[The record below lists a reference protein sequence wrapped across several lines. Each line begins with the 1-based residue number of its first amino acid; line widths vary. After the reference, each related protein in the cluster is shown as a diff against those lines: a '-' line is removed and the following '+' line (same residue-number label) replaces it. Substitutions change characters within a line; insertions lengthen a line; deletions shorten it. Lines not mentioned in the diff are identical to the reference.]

1 MKNFT
6 IKLCAIL
13 LALTLLFMFVFFV
26 FLPRETESNYTTLKE
41 WPEFSFESLFSG
53 KYFKSLTDYFSDT
66 IYGRDTFVDFE
77 TKINALYG
85 LEEEEKLITLKP
97 EESDPEQ
104 DQSVNDETSVETESS
119 DVIGGESSDYS
130 EESPDNSF
138 IPDESE
144 PTVSTEPD
152 ESSQPDES
160 EPEQGGGLAEISGSI
175 LIIGNRA
182 MEIYYGSENGAI
194 RYANILNKFAE
205 GLDDSVNVYS
215 MVIPKSSAYYL
226 GQATQEKYQKLSIRN
241 KNNID
246 TISSTLN
253 DKVIDVNIYDILGRH
268 ANEEIYARTD
278 HHWTALGAYYAS
290 SVFADKAGVAFDEI
304 SEFTEVRREGYLGTY
319 YYVYSSKDNNSVLQQ
334 NPEDFL
340 SYIPDAKYS
349 VDYFSSKGF
358 SDGPISESRL
368 SEHNGFFFEISDK
381 KVGSWYSTFILGD
394 TYCVKA
400 TTECKNGRK
409 LLIIKDSYGNA
420 LAPFMVEGFE
430 EIYVVDGRKYTKNLK
445 ETINEFGIT
454 DVLFAECTFSA
465 VGSDYLNALEE
476 LCK

>member
-13 LALTLLFMFVFFV
+13 LALSLLFMFVFCV

-41 WPEFSFESLFSG
+41 FPEFSFEDLFSG
-53 KYFKSLTDYFSDT
+53 KYFKGISDYFSDT
-66 IYGRDTFVDFE
+66 IFGRDTFVDFE
-77 TKINALYG
+77 TKINGLYG

-97 EESDPEQ
+97 EESDPDQ
-104 DQSVNDETSVETESS
+104 DQSLNDETSAGKDNFIEES
-119 DVIGGESSDYS
+119 DTNSDYS
-130 EESPDNSF
+130 SESPESSF
-138 IPDESE
+138 TPDESE
-144 PTVSTEPD
+144 PQIE
-152 ESSQPDES
+152 SQPEQS
-160 EPEQGGGLAEISGSI
+160 ETEQGGGLAEISGSI

-182 MEIYYGSENGAI
+182 MEIYYGSEKGAI
-194 RYANILNKFAE
+194 RYAEILNKFAD
-205 GLDDSVNVYS
+205 GLDSSVNVYS

-226 GQATQEKYQKLSIRN
+226 AQATQEKYQKLAIRN

-246 TISSTLN
+246 TISNTLSE
-253 DKVIDVNIYDILGRH
+253 KVIDVNIYDILGRH

-290 SVFADKAGVAFDEI
+290 SVFAEKAGTAFDDI
-304 SEFTEVRREGYLGTY
+304 SEFEAIRRPGYLGTY
-319 YYVYSSKDNNSVLQQ
+319 YYVYSSKDNNTVLQN

-340 SYIPDAKYS
+340 SFIPDTKYTTE
-349 VDYFSSKGF
+349 YYSSKGF
-358 SDGPISESRL
+358 SDGAIDESRL

-381 KVGSWYSTFILGD
+381 KIGSWYSTFILGD

-400 TTECKNGRK
+400 KSEECKNGRK
-409 LLIIKDSYGNA
+409 LLIVKDSYGNA
-420 LAPFMVEGFE
+420 LAPFMIEGFE
-430 EIYVVDGRKYTKNLK
+430 EIYIVDGRKYTKNLK

-465 VGSDYLNALEE
+465 VGGDYLNALEE

>member
-13 LALTLLFMFVFFV
+13 LALTLLFMFVFCV

-41 WPEFSFESLFSG
+41 WPEFSFEDLFSG
-53 KYFKSLTDYFSDT
+53 KYFKGVSDYFSDT

-85 LEEEEKLITLKP
+85 LEEEEKIITIKP
-97 EESDPEQ
+97 EESDPDE
-104 DQSVNDETSVETESS
+104 DESISDETSAETESS
-119 DVIGGESSDYS
+119 DIETSTESDYS
-130 EESPDNSF
+130 SEAPESSF
-138 IPDESE
+138 TPDESE
-144 PTVSTEPD
+144 PEVSTPPE
-152 ESSQPDES
+152 ES

-182 MEIYYGSENGAI
+182 MEIYYGSEKGAI
-194 RYANILNKFAE
+194 RYANILNDFAE
-205 GLDDSVNVYS
+205 KLDPSVNVYS

-226 GQATQEKYQKLSIRN
+226 GQATQDKYKKLAVRN

-246 TISSTLN
+246 TISNTLS

-290 SVFADKAGVAFDEI
+290 SVFADKAGVAFDDI
-304 SEFTEVRREGYLGTY
+304 SEFEAVRRPGYLGTY

-340 SYIPDAKYS
+340 SFIPDAKYS
-349 VDYFSSKGF
+349 TEYYSSNGF
-358 SDGPISESRL
+358 ENGPISESRL

-381 KVGSWYSTFILGD
+381 KIGSWYSTFILGD

-400 TTECKNGRK
+400 VSEECKNGRK
-409 LLIIKDSYGNA
+409 LLIVKDSYGNA

-430 EIYVVDGRKYTKNLK
+430 EVYIVDGRKYSKNLR

-465 VGSDYLNALEE
+465 VGNDYLNAIEE

>member
-6 IKLCAIL
+6 IKLCATL
-13 LALTLLFMFVFFV
+13 LALSLLFMFVFCV

-41 WPEFSFESLFSG
+41 WPEFSFEDLFSG
-53 KYFKSLTDYFSDT
+53 KYFKGVSDYFSDT

-85 LEEEEKLITLKP
+85 LEEEEKIITIKP
-97 EESDPEQ
+97 EESDPDE
-104 DQSVNDETSVETESS
+104 DESIPDETSAEAESS
-119 DVIGGESSDYS
+119 DIETSTESDYS
-130 EESPDNSF
+130 SEAPESSF
-138 IPDESE
+138 TPDESE
-144 PTVSTEPD
+144 PEVST
-152 ESSQPDES
+152 QPEES
-160 EPEQGGGLAEISGSI
+160 ETEQGGGLAEISGSI

-182 MEIYYGSENGAI
+182 MEIYYGSEKGAI
-194 RYANILNKFAE
+194 RYANILNDFAE
-205 GLDDSVNVYS
+205 KLDPSVNVYS

-226 GQATQEKYQKLSIRN
+226 GQATQDKYKKLAVRN

-246 TISSTLN
+246 TITSTLSE
-253 DKVIDVNIYDILGRH
+253 KVIDVNIYDILGRH

-290 SVFADKAGVAFDEI
+290 SVFADKAGVAFDDI
-304 SEFTEVRREGYLGTY
+304 SEFEAVRRPGYLGTY

-340 SYIPDAKYS
+340 SFVPDAKYKTE
-349 VDYFSSKGF
+349 YYSSGGF
-358 SDGPISESRL
+358 ANGPIDESRL
-368 SEHNGFFFEISDK
+368 SEHDGFFFEISDK
-381 KVGSWYSTFILGD
+381 KIGSWYSTFILGD

-400 TTECKNGRK
+400 VSEECKNGRK
-409 LLIIKDSYGNA
+409 LLIVKDSYGNA
-420 LAPFMVEGFE
+420 LAPFMIEGFE
-430 EIYVVDGRKYTKNLK
+430 EVYIVDGRKYSKNLK
-445 ETINEFGIT
+445 ETVNEFGIT

-465 VGSDYLNALEE
+465 VGNDYLDALEE

>member
-6 IKLCAIL
+6 IKLCACIL
-13 LALTLLFMFVFFV
+13 AFTLAFMFVYAV

-41 WPEFSFESLFSG
+41 MPEFSFESLFSG
-53 KYFKSLTDYFSDT
+53 KYFKGVSDYFSDT
-66 IYGRDTFVDFE
+66 IFGRDTFVDFE

-85 LEEEEKLITLKP
+85 LEEEEKLITIKP
-97 EESDPEQ
+97 DESDP
-104 DQSVNDETSVETESS
+104 DQESSLTENESSVTESS
-119 DVIGGESSDYS
+119 L
-130 EESPDNSF
+130 
-138 IPDESE
+138 PDESINAGASSE
-144 PTVSTEPD
+144 AP
-152 ESSQPDES
+152 ESSFVPDES
-160 EPEQGGGLAEISGSI
+160 EPEVSTEPSESTPEEDAGGLAEISGSI

-194 RYANILNKFAE
+194 RYANILNDFAASV
-205 GLDDSVNVYS
+205 DPSVNVYS

-226 GQATQEKYQKLSIRN
+226 GQATQESYKKLALRN

-246 TISSTLN
+246 TISNTLS
-253 DKVIDVNIYDILGRH
+253 DKVIDVNIYDILGQH

-290 SVFADKAGVAFDEI
+290 SVFADKAGVAFDDITDFE
-304 SEFTEVRREGYLGTY
+304 EVRRPGYLGTY
-319 YYVYSSKDNNSVLQQ
+319 YYVYSSKDNNSVLYD
-334 NPEDFL
+334 NPENFL
-340 SYIPDAKYS
+340 SFIPNAEYS
-349 VDYFSSKGF
+349 VEYYSSSGY

-381 KVGSWYSTFILGD
+381 KIGSWYSTFILGD

-400 TTECKNGRK
+400 VSEDCKNGRK
-409 LLIIKDSYGNA
+409 LLIVKDSYGNA

-430 EIYVVDGRKYTKNLK
+430 EVYIVDARKYSNNLK
-445 ETINEFGIT
+445 ETIDEFGIT

-465 VGSDYLNALEE
+465 VGNAYLTSLEE

>member
-1 MKNFT
+1 MNNFT
-6 IKLCAIL
+6 VKLCAIL
-13 LALTLLFMFVFFV
+13 LSLSLLFMFVFCV

-53 KYFKSLTDYFSDT
+53 KYFKGISDYFSDT
-66 IYGRDTFVDFE
+66 IFGRDTFVDFE

-85 LEEEEKLITLKP
+85 LEEEEKLITIKP
-97 EESDPEQ
+97 EEPDPDQ
-104 DQSVNDETSVETESS
+104 DASLDDETSVESTVSDITEDS
-119 DVIGGESSDYS
+119 SSDYS
-130 EESPDNSF
+130 SEAPESSF

-144 PTVSTEPD
+144 PEISTQPD
-152 ESSQPDES
+152 ESSKPEES

-182 MEIYYGSENGAI
+182 MEIYYGNENGAI
-194 RYANILNKFAE
+194 RYANILNGFAE
-205 GLDDSVNVYS
+205 GLDESINVYS

-226 GQATQEKYQKLSIRN
+226 GQATQDKYKKLANRN

-246 TISSTLN
+246 TISKTLN

-290 SVFADKAGVAFDEI
+290 SVFADKAGVAFDDI
-304 SEFTEVRREGYLGTY
+304 SEFEEVRRSGYLGTY

-340 SYIPDAKYS
+340 SYIPNAKYS
-349 VDYFSSKGF
+349 VEYYSSSGF
-358 SDGPISESRL
+358 EGGPKNEEKLSD
-368 SEHNGFFFEISDK
+368 HNGFFFEISDK

-400 TTECKNGRK
+400 TSECKNGRK
-409 LLIIKDSYGNA
+409 LLIVKDSYGNA

-430 EIYVVDGRKYTKNLK
+430 EIYIVDARKYTKNLK

-465 VGSDYLNALEE
+465 VGGDYLNALEE

>member
-1 MKNFT
+1 MNNFS
-6 IKLCAIL
+6 IKLCVIL
-13 LALTLLFMFVFFV
+13 LALSLLFMFVFSV

-41 WPEFSFESLFSG
+41 WPEFSFEDLFSG
-53 KYFKSLTDYFSDT
+53 KYFKGISDYFSDT

-85 LEEEEKLITLKP
+85 LEEEEKIITIKP
-97 EESDPEQ
+97 DESDP
-104 DQSVNDETSVETESS
+104 DYDESIEAESSETIESS
-119 DVIGGESSDYS
+119 DIVSNEVSDYS
-130 EESPDNSF
+130 SEAPESSF

-144 PTVSTEPD
+144 SDVVSEP
-152 ESSQPDES
+152 ESS

-182 MEIYYGSENGAI
+182 MEIYYGNENGAI
-194 RYANILNKFAE
+194 RYAEILNSFAE
-205 GLDDSVNVYS
+205 KVDPSVNVYS

-226 GQATQEKYQKLSIRN
+226 GQATQEKYQKLAIRN

-246 TISSTLN
+246 TITNTLSE
-253 DKVIDVNIYDILGRH
+253 KVIDVNIYDILGRH

-290 SVFADKAGVAFDEI
+290 SVFADKAGIAFDDI
-304 SEFTEVRREGYLGTY
+304 SEFEEVRRPGYLGTY
-319 YYVYSSKDNNSVLQQ
+319 YYVYSSKDNNSALQQ

-340 SYIPDAKYS
+340 SFIPDAKYS
-349 VDYFSSKGF
+349 TEYYSSSGF
-358 SDGPISESRL
+358 SNGPIEESKL

-381 KVGSWYSTFILGD
+381 KIGSWYSTFILGD

-400 TTECKNGRK
+400 TNEVCNNGRK
-409 LLIIKDSYGNA
+409 LLIVKDSYGNA
-420 LAPFMVEGFE
+420 LAPFMIEGFE
-430 EIYVVDGRKYTKNLK
+430 EIYIVDGRKYSKNLN
-445 ETINEFGIT
+445 ETIKEFGIT

>member
-13 LALTLLFMFVFFV
+13 LALTLLFMFVFCV

-41 WPEFSFESLFSG
+41 WPEFSFDSLFSG
-53 KYFKSLTDYFSDT
+53 KYFKGISDYFSDT
-66 IYGRDTFVDFE
+66 IFGRDTFVDFE
-77 TKINALYG
+77 TKINGLYG
-85 LEEEEKLITLKP
+85 LEEEEKIITIRP
-97 EESDPEQ
+97 EESEPDQE
-104 DQSVNDETSVETESS
+104 QSVTDDTSAETESS
-119 DVIGGESSDYS
+119 QVENSTSSDYS
-130 EESPDNSF
+130 SEAPESSF

-144 PTVSTEPD
+144 PEIN
-152 ESSQPDES
+152 SQPE
-160 EPEQGGGLAEISGSI
+160 ETVPEQGGGLAEISGSI

-182 MEIYYGSENGAI
+182 MEIYYGSEERSI
-194 RYANILNKFAE
+194 RYAEILNNFAE
-205 GLDDSVNVYS
+205 GLDSSVNVYS

-226 GQATQEKYQKLSIRN
+226 GQTSQEKYQKLAIRN
-241 KNNID
+241 KNDID
-246 TISSTLN
+246 TIAKTLS

-290 SVFADKAGVAFDEI
+290 SVFADKAGVAFDDI
-304 SEFTEVRREGYLGTY
+304 SEFEAVRRPGYLGTY
-319 YYVYSSKDNNSVLQQ
+319 YYVYSSKDNNSVLQN

-340 SYIPDAKYS
+340 SFIPDTKYS
-349 VDYFSSKGF
+349 TEYYSSSGF
-358 SDGPISESRL
+358 SNGPIDESKL
-368 SEHNGFFFEISDK
+368 SEHDGFFFEISDK
-381 KVGSWYSTFILGD
+381 KIGSWYSTFILGD

-400 TTECKNGRK
+400 KSEECKNGRK
-409 LLIIKDSYGNA
+409 LLIVKDSYGNA
-420 LAPFMVEGFE
+420 LAPFMMEGFE
-430 EIYVVDGRKYTKNLK
+430 EIYIVDGRKYSKNLK

-465 VGSDYLNALEE
+465 VGKDYLTALEE